1 MDTVLALAQIV
12 ALLSLAAVSIYLIVV
27 LVRLK
32 SVLVQAGSDL
42 KEISAR
48 LLPVLDNTEFIT
60 AHVKTITE
68 SVEDQVHSVR
78 DSITSIKRVADDV
91 LDLERKVQEK
101 IEGPILDSVAY
112 ASAVVSGVR
121 AFVARLRS

>member
-1 MDTVLALAQIV
+1 VDTVLALAQTV
-12 ALLSLAAVSIYLIVV
+12 ALLSLAAVCIYLIVV

-32 SVLVQAGSDL
+32 SVLVQAERDL
-42 KEISAR
+42 KEISVR
-48 LLPVLDNTEFIT
+48 LIPVLDNTEFIT

-91 LDLERKVQEK
+91 LELERKVQEK
-101 IEGPILDSVAY
+101 IEGPILDTVAY
-112 ASAVVSGVR
+112 TSAVVSGVR